1 MTKTIETLR
10 EEIVSAMFGKV
21 WDIENAKVLYSEAYA
36 MLPERLVEFV
46 NPIHTGTVESVF
58 ANTTTHWAYS
68 ENSAE
73 WHEWNSYIHV
83 AYNIVNLIQGT
94 LGLRD

>member
-1 MTKTIETLR
+1 MTKTIETLK
-10 EEIVSAMFGKV
+10 EEIVSAMFSKDI
-21 WDIENAKVLYSEAYA
+21 DIENAKALYSEAYA

-46 NPIHTGTVESVF
+46 NPIHTGTLESVL
-58 ANTTTHWAYS
+58 ANTTTHWSYGS
-68 ENSAE
+68 NSAE

>member
-1 MTKTIETLR
+1 MTKTIETLN
-10 EEIVSAMFGKV
+10 EQIVSAMFSNDI
-21 WDIENAKVLYSEAYA
+21 DIENAKALYSEAYA

-46 NPIHTGTVESVF
+46 NPIHTGTIESRM
-58 ANTTTHWAYS
+58 AYTTSHYAYK

-73 WHEWNSYIHV
+73 WHEWNAYIGV